1 VLLEQGE
8 LQLLPCKLSIRCA
21 QHCCTAALLHQ
32 YLHGMP
38 CRTSNLLVATTLTAE
53 LRPLRVA
60 RLLLLLLRAA
70 GMPAHLRD
78 DRCSAICKAQQS
90 RAH

>member
-1 VLLEQGE
+1 
-8 LQLLPCKLSIRCA
+8 
-21 QHCCTAALLHQ
+21 
-32 YLHGMP
+32 MP

-53 LRPLRVA
+53 LRPLRAA
-60 RLLLLLLRAA
+60 RLLLLLLLLLRTA

-78 DRCSAICKAQQS
+78 DRCSAICNAQHR